1 MKKQTFWM
9 IVMVLLVLPLAT
21 SKAEIEYLDEVEI
34 EMYAGDNIV
43 YTITVENKLNKY
55 SDFET
60 GLAGE
65 VTEFATMERM
75 LNIGPYESVKMHIP
89 IKVPKNQTTGIYRGD
104 IVITGKQETTVIP
117 IKVNIKGELKDI
129 FIFDIIS
136 KNMIDYTEDL
146 KVLVQIDNKD
156 KRHADIEL
164 ELYLE
169 DINTNDAVLKS
180 GELFSTSTSI
190 SKEIFMPSLKTIPT
204 GNYLLIGKIYIK
216 TKDQSGTV
224 VIRKEVF
231 VQGIET
237 PSPKSKAWLWW
248 IMMIFI
254 FSGVFTVY
262 GTQVYQYQ
270 YSFGPFKK
278 EEIQRD
284 NKQETEESYCYLIE
298 EEDTTTSFSIFSNL
312 MDKGYKGLCIS
323 RESPQHLLNRHYID
337 EAEIKWLTT
346 MKAEDAVGP
355 TDIEEI
361 YNMIEEF
368 VDINDRSVIILDG
381 LYYLI
386 VNSSFEQVLLLLQ
399 YLKDKISTTNSI
411 LIAPMDLGVLDR
423 KQGVMIS
430 KELVVINGGE
440 EVRIDK
446 KESKVKIPDM
456 LVDYVRMN
464 IKKMESQDIENILI
478 EYGWDKRTVNKA
490 IELVEKGVTPQQ
502 EESKTVKKEKKDILE
517 SKEVKIEEVI
527 DDMMREL
534 EGEVFGK
541 KEETPDQEIKKQEVV
556 DLLTQKINELKQ
568 NLKKIKE
575 LIIEEIERGRD
586 TSKFDMQLALIS
598 NDIDMIRITKNESNI
613 DQVKNKIRDLKKDL
627 INQKKKQSVTFI

>member
-1 MKKQTFWM
+1 
-9 IVMVLLVLPLAT
+9 MVLLVLPLAT